1 MDTQKLEKAPIQI
14 RCGDDKLSNIS
25 YIFIYVIMVVYKVIM
40 EKKSVREILEQVKR
54 WKCVNLLGCAVKN

>member
-40 EKKSVREILEQVKR
+40 EKKVLEKFWNKLKGESV
-54 WKCVNLLGCAVKN
+54 